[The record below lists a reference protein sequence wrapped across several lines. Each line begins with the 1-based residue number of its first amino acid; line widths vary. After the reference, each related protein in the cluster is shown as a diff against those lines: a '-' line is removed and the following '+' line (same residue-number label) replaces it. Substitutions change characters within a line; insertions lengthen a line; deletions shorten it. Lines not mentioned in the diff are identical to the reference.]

1 MRESAMPSP
10 DESKAAGKIEF
21 YGGYEVYDENG
32 IDLTLL
38 RRNLQR
44 PAEERLTWNARAAS
58 LAQAFWEAGQRRL
71 KSQTNSPWSTTLI
84 DAGPII
90 RQLEKHHVEYVVIG
104 GLAMVAQGSA
114 HITKDLDLCY
124 GRTAANLQALVA
136 ALTPI
141 HPYLRGAPPG
151 LPFRFDVL
159 TLQAGLNFTLTTDH
173 GDLDLL
179 GEVSGVGGYDQTLAQ
194 SIELEMF
201 GLKIH
206 VLSID
211 GLISAKTAAGRQK
224 DRNHLLE
231 LEAMKKLRDADLPP

>member
-1 MRESAMPSP
+1 MPAP
-10 DESKAAGKIEF
+10 DETVPAGKFEF
-21 YGGYEVYDENG
+21 YGDYEVYDENG

-38 RRNLQR
+38 RRSLEQ
-44 PAEERLTWNARAAS
+44 PAEERLNCNARAAAF
-58 LAQAFWEAGQRRL
+58 AQAFWEAGQRRL
-71 KSQTNSPWSTTLI
+71 KSHTPSPWSTTAI
-84 DAGPII
+84 DAGPIV
-90 RQLEKHHVEYVVIG
+90 RQLETHHVEYVVIG

-124 GRTAANLQALVA
+124 RRTAANLQVLVA
-136 ALTPI
+136 ALTPL

-173 GDLDLL
+173 GDLNLL
-179 GEVSGVGGYDQTLAQ
+179 GEVSGVGGYGQVLAQ
-194 SIELEMF
+194 SNEVEMF
-201 GLKIH
+201 GLGIH

-211 GLISAKTAAGRQK
+211 GLIAAKKAAGRLK

-231 LEAMKKLRDADLPP
+231 LEALKKLRDAGPQGA